1 MAKSNTLTVQE
12 VEKIVDYTVD
22 YFKNWTKSE
31 LLSLMNRGVIKKCP
45 MVMMKISNN
54 GYIIG
59 THLIDQQRNGSWKLS
74 HYLGDYT
81 YTFLSKFSAV
91 SFSIMYQTGRINQAL
106 QLLSQDNNVSRLAL
120 KSEQFYL
127 RYQQY
132 SKKKD
137 PIKTG
142 IFLTRYLETKYRL
155 KESKNLLEKSLKSAK
170 YIKF

>member
-12 VEKIVDYTVD
+12 VEKIVNCTVD

-31 LLSLMNRGVIKKCP
+31 ILSMINRSVLKKSPIVIIKVSDK
-45 MVMMKISNN
+45 

-59 THLIDQQRNGSWKLS
+59 THLINQQKNGSWKLL
-74 HYLGDYT
+74 HYMGDYT
-81 YTFLSKFSAV
+81 HIFLSKFSAV
-91 SFSIMYQTGRINQAL
+91 LFSVMHQTGKINQAL
-106 QLLSQDNNVSRLAL
+106 QLLSQDRNVSRLEI
-120 KSEQFYL
+120 KSEQFYH

-137 PIKTG
+137 PIKTE
-142 IFLTRYLETKYRL
+142 IFLTRYLEANYRL